1 MQTSAER
8 EQVVEIINRLF
19 LYPSL
24 ALGELGEDVFDGKVR
39 MDMTSLGA
47 PTAVDTTARKI

>member
-39 MDMTSLGA
+39 MDMTSLVG
-47 PTAVDTTARKI
+47 TDTTDSIARKI